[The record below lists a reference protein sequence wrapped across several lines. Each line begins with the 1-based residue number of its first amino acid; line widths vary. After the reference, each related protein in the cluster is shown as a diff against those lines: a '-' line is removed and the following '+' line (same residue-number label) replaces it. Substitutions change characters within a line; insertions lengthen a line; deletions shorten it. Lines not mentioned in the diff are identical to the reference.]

1 MGGFFGWLW
10 LRFPVKLVP
19 AFILHPSDFFLLTL
33 LRRCVMK
40 RILILGGGFGGLATA
55 HALRR
60 LRPDDEVIVVDRASH
75 FMVGFRKTWLLLGE
89 KQDSGGVRPL
99 SSITRFGIRH
109 RAGTVTQIDPEN
121 RAAEVDGERIEA
133 DALVVALGAQLA
145 PETIPGLAEHGHNIY
160 DPRLIPQ
167 ARAALESFG
176 GGHLAVGVFGAA
188 YKCPPAPYEIAILVK
203 EKLAQ
208 QGAAATMEVFTP
220 LPMSLPILG
229 DAGCNVIEGRLA
241 ENGIA
246 FVPGHVATAVTENA
260 VMFGDKQ
267 RPFDLLLA
275 IPPHRCPAVVVE
287 SGLTGDRAW
296 VPVNPRTLET
306 DFSGVYAIGDVA
318 EIPMANGK
326 PLPKAGVFAEAE
338 GQVVAQQ
345 IAATFAGE
353 TTVAA
358 FAGNGGCFLEVG
370 GGQALMVEGG
380 FMAEPFPQVRLT
392 EPSTDY
398 LQQKADFEAKRLQE
412 WFGE

>member
-1 MGGFFGWLW
+1 
-10 LRFPVKLVP
+10 
-19 AFILHPSDFFLLTL
+19 
-33 LRRCVMK
+33 MK

-60 LRPDDEVIVVDRASH
+60 LRPNDEVIVVDRASH
-75 FMVGFRKTWLLLGE
+75 FLVGFRKTWLLLGE
-89 KQDSGGVRPL
+89 KEESGGLRPL
-99 SSITRFGIRH
+99 TQITRFGIQH

-145 PETIPGLAEHGHNIY
+145 PETIPGLPEHGHNIY

-167 ARAALESFG
+167 ARAALENFG
-176 GGHLAVGVFGAA
+176 GGHVAVGVFGAA

-203 EKLAQ
+203 DKLTR
-208 QGAAATMEVFTP
+208 QGVAATVAVFTP
-220 LPMSLPILG
+220 LPSSLPILG
-229 DAGCNVIEGRLA
+229 ASGCNVIEGRLA
-241 ENGIA
+241 MNGIDFA
-246 FVPGHVATAVTENA
+246 PAHVATTVTETA
-260 VMFGDKQ
+260 VHFGDKQ

-275 IPPHRCPAVVVE
+275 IPPHCCPEVVVK
-287 SGLTGDRAW
+287 SGLTNGRHW
-296 VPVNPRTLET
+296 VPVNPRTLQT
-306 DFSGVYAIGDVA
+306 SFPGVYAIGDVA
-318 EIPMANGK
+318 EVLMANGK

-338 GQVVAQQ
+338 GEVVAQH
-345 IAATFAGE
+345 IAANSVGE
-353 TTVAA
+353 TSEAA
-358 FAGNGGCFLEVG
+358 FAGDGGCFLEVG

-392 EPSTDY
+392 EPSADY